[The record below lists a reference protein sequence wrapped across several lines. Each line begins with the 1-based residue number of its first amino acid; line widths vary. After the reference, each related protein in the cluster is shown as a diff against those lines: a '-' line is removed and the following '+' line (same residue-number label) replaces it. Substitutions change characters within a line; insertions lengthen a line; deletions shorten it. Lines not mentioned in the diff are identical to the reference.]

1 MTVGS
6 PTPPDDAQRTLE
18 QRALR
23 NVRDLV
29 DKMESIEA
37 RDSRKQKRMLVGL
50 IVGVTLVVGLILAGV
65 VYVSHKQSGK
75 SILIETGR
83 PGKSAP
89 PTSK

>member
-1 MTVGS
+1 MANS
-6 PTPPDDAQRTLE
+6 TPPEDAQREME

-29 DKMESIEA
+29 DKMETIDA

-50 IVGVTLVVGLILAGV
+50 IVGVTIVVGLILAGV

-75 SILIETGR
+75 AITIETGK
-83 PGKSAP
+83 GGQVKIP
-89 PTSK
+89 PPAK